1 MNDNVNNEVNQ
12 QIDNEFNQIKAEI
25 SQQIMSELASKGIDI
40 IEKDYNA
47 GAEVAKLINS
57 YNATI
62 NDIEAQIDQNNEQ
75 YKESVARVK
84 NYELHL
90 DKQDLKRDTIN
101 KLDSILAKQQMAY
114 EQQVR
119 DKQADPLYKE
129 AKTEA
134 FSVLNLLKDCEI
146 PTNKLLEIIDPL
158 VEASDTKALEI
169 AQILLQKNNMAS
181 YAIDSAIKGISDMA
195 ANGDLVSM
203 VNTMKDYVS
212 TGTDGLSYFAYM
224 ARYQ

>member
-1 MNDNVNNEVNQ
+1 MNNEVNQ
-12 QIDNEFNQIKAEI
+12 QIDNSFDQMKAEI
-25 SQQIMSELASKGIDI
+25 SQQVMTELASKGIDI

-62 NDIEAQIDQNNEQ
+62 GDIEAQIDQNNEQ

-90 DKQDLKRDTIN
+90 DKQELKQDTIN
-101 KLDSILAKQQMAY
+101 KLDSILEKQQMAY
-114 EQQVR
+114 EQEVK

-129 AKTEA
+129 AKAEA
-134 FSVLNLLKDCEI
+134 FSVLNLLKDCDI
-146 PTNKLLEIIDPL
+146 PVNKLLEVINPM
-158 VEASDTKALEI
+158 VEASDVKALEI

-181 YAIDSAIKGISDMA
+181 YAIESAIKGIDDMA
-195 ANGDLVSM
+195 SNGDLVTM
-203 VNTMKDYVS
+203 VNTMRDYVT
-212 TGTDGLSYFAYM
+212 TGNDGLSYFAYM
-224 ARYQ
+224 SRYQ

>member
-1 MNDNVNNEVNQ
+1 MMEMENNINQ
-12 QIDNEFNQIKAEI
+12 QIDNTFDQMKAEI
-25 SQQIMSELASKGIDI
+25 SQQVMTELASKGIDV

-62 NDIEAQIDQNNEQ
+62 EGIETQINANNEQ

-90 DKQDLKRDTIN
+90 DKQDLKRETID

-114 EQQVR
+114 EQQIK

-129 AKTEA
+129 AKNEA
-134 FSVLNLLKDCEI
+134 FGVLNLLKDCDI
-146 PTNKLLEIIDPL
+146 PVNKLLEVINPM

-181 YAIDSAIKGISDMA
+181 YAIESAIKGIDDMA
-195 ANGDLVSM
+195 TNGDLVTM
-203 VNTMKDYVS
+203 VNTMRDYVT
-212 TGTDGLSYFAYM
+212 TGNDGLSYFAYM
-224 ARYQ
+224 KRYK

>member
-1 MNDNVNNEVNQ
+1 MNWRQVKMNNEVNQ
-12 QIDNEFNQIKAEI
+12 EIDNTFDQMKAEI
-25 SQQIMSELASKGIDI
+25 SQQVMTELASKGIDI

-90 DKQDLKRDTIN
+90 DKQDLKQDTIN
-101 KLDSILAKQQMAY
+101 KLDSILVKQQMNY
-114 EQQVR
+114 EQQVK

-134 FSVLNLLKDCEI
+134 FGVLNL
-146 PTNKLLEIIDPL
+146 
-158 VEASDTKALEI
+158 LEI

-181 YAIDSAIKGISDMA
+181 YAIDSAIKGINDMA
-195 ANGDLVSM
+195 TNGDLVTM
-203 VNTMKDYVS
+203 VNTMRDYVT
-212 TGTDGLSYFAYM
+212 TGNDGLSYFAYM
-224 ARYQ
+224 SRYQ

>member
-1 MNDNVNNEVNQ
+1 MDNVNNEVN
-12 QIDNEFNQIKAEI
+12 NEINNTFEQIKTEI
-25 SQQIMSELASKGIDI
+25 SQQVMSELASKNIDVI
-40 IEKDYNA
+40 AKDYDA

-62 NDIEAQIDQNNEQ
+62 GDIEAQMDHNNQQ

-90 DKQDLKRDTIN
+90 DKEDIKKDTLD
-101 KLDSILAKQQMAY
+101 KLDSILEKQQIAY
-114 EQQVR
+114 EQEVK

-129 AKTEA
+129 AKNEA
-134 FSVLNLLKDCEI
+134 FGVLNLLKDCDI
-146 PTNKLLEIIDPL
+146 PVNKLLEVINPM

-181 YAIDSAIKGISDMA
+181 YAIDSAIKGINDLAS
-195 ANGDLVSM
+195 NGDLVNM
-203 VNTMKDYVS
+203 VNTMRDYVT
-212 TGTDGLSYFAYM
+212 TGNDGLSYFAYM
-224 ARYQ
+224 SRYK

>member
-1 MNDNVNNEVNQ
+1 MDNVNNEVN
-12 QIDNEFNQIKAEI
+12 NEINNTFEQIKTEI
-25 SQQIMSELASKGIDI
+25 SQQVMSELASKGIDI
-40 IEKDYNA
+40 IENDYNA

-62 NDIEAQIDQNNEQ
+62 GGIETQINANNNQ

-90 DKQDLKRDTIN
+90 DKQDLKNETLD
-101 KLDSILAKQQMAY
+101 KLDSILEKQQMAY

-146 PTNKLLEIIDPL
+146 PTNKLMEILSPM
-158 VEASDTKALEI
+158 VEASDVKALEI

-181 YAIDSAIKGISDMA
+181 YAIDSAIKGINDMA
-195 ANGDLVSM
+195 TNGDLVNM
-203 VNTMKDYVS
+203 VNTMRDYVT
-212 TGTDGLSYFAYM
+212 TGNDGLSYFAYM
-224 ARYQ
+224 SRYK

>member
-1 MNDNVNNEVNQ
+1 MENNINE
-12 QIDNEFNQIKAEI
+12 QIDNTFEQIKAEV
-25 SQQIMSELASKGIDI
+25 SQQVMAELASKNVDVISR
-40 IEKDYNA
+40 DYDA

-62 NDIEAQIDQNNEQ
+62 EGIETQIAHNNEQ

-90 DKQDLKRDTIN
+90 DKTDLKNETLD

-129 AKTEA
+129 AKTEV
-134 FSVLNLLKDCEI
+134 FGLLNLLKDCDIE
-146 PTNKLLEIIDPL
+146 TGKLLEIIDPL
-158 VEASDTKALEI
+158 VAASDIKALEI
-169 AQILLQKNNMAS
+169 AGILLQKNQMAA
-181 YAIDSAIKGISDMA
+181 YTIDSAIKSVSDMA
-195 ANGDLVSM
+195 ANNDLAAM
-203 VNTMKDYVS
+203 VKTMKDYIS
-212 TGTDGLSYFAYM
+212 TGNDGLSYFAYM
-224 ARYQ
+224 ARYK

>member
-1 MNDNVNNEVNQ
+1 MENNINQ
-12 QIDNEFNQIKAEI
+12 QIDNEFEAMKAEI
-25 SQQIMSELASKGIDI
+25 SQQVMTELASKGIDI

-90 DKQDLKRDTIN
+90 DKQDLKQDTIN
-101 KLDSILAKQQMAY
+101 KLDSILVKQQMAY
-114 EQQVR
+114 EQQIK

-129 AKTEA
+129 AKNEA
-134 FSVLNLLKDCEI
+134 FSVLNLLKDCDI
-146 PTNKLLEIIDPL
+146 PVNKLLEVINPM

-181 YAIDSAIKGISDMA
+181 YAIESAIKGIDDMA
-195 ANGDLVSM
+195 TNGDLVTM
-203 VNTMKDYVS
+203 VNTMRDYVS
-212 TGTDGLSYFAYM
+212 TGNDGLSYFAYM
-224 ARYQ
+224 SRYK

>member
-1 MNDNVNNEVNQ
+1 MDNVNNEVN
-12 QIDNEFNQIKAEI
+12 NEINNTFEQIKTEI
-25 SQQIMSELASKGIDI
+25 SQQVMSELASKNIDVI
-40 IEKDYNA
+40 AKDYDA
-47 GAEVAKLINS
+47 GAEVFKLINS
-57 YNATI
+57 YSATI
-62 NDIEAQIDQNNEQ
+62 EGIETQINANNEQ

-90 DKQDLKRDTIN
+90 DKQDLKRETID
-101 KLDSILAKQQMAY
+101 KLDSILEKQQMAY

-146 PTNKLLEIIDPL
+146 PVNKLLEVINPL

-169 AQILLQKNNMAS
+169 AQILLHKNNMAS
-181 YAIDSAIKGISDMA
+181 YAIESAIKGIDDMA
-195 ANGDLVSM
+195 TNGDLVTM
-203 VNTMKDYVS
+203 VNTMRDYVS
-212 TGTDGLSYFAYM
+212 TGNDGLTYFMYM
-224 ARYQ
+224 NRYK

>member
-1 MNDNVNNEVNQ
+1 MNNVNNEVN
-12 QIDNEFNQIKAEI
+12 NEINNTFEQIKAEV
-25 SQQIMSELASKGIDI
+25 SQQVMAELAAKNVDVIA
-40 IEKDYNA
+40 KDYDA
-47 GAEVAKLINS
+47 GAEVFRLINS

-62 NDIEAQIDQNNEQ
+62 EGIEAQIDQNNEQ

-90 DKQDLKRDTIN
+90 DKQDLKNETLD
-101 KLDSILAKQQMAY
+101 KLDSILEKQQMAY

-134 FSVLNLLKDCEI
+134 FSVLNLLKDCDI
-146 PTNKLLEIIDPL
+146 PTSKLMEILSPM

-181 YAIDSAIKGISDMA
+181 YAIDSAIKGINDMA
-195 ANGDLVSM
+195 TNGDLVTM
-203 VNTMKDYVS
+203 VSTMRDYVT
-212 TGTDGLSYFAYM
+212 TGNDGLSYFAYM

>member
-1 MNDNVNNEVNQ
+1 MDNVNNEVN
-12 QIDNEFNQIKAEI
+12 NEINNTFEQIKTEI
-25 SQQIMSELASKGIDI
+25 SQQVMSELASKNIDVI
-40 IEKDYNA
+40 AKDYDA

-57 YNATI
+57 YNATLG
-62 NDIEAQIDQNNEQ
+62 NIEAQMDANNEK

-90 DKQDLKRDTIN
+90 DKQDLKRETID

-129 AKTEA
+129 AKTET

-146 PTNKLLEIIDPL
+146 PTNKLMEILSPM

-181 YAIDSAIKGISDMA
+181 YAIESAIKGIDDMA
-195 ANGDLVSM
+195 TNGDLVTM
-203 VNTMKDYVS
+203 VNTMRDYIT
-212 TGTDGLSYFAYM
+212 TGNDGLSYFAYM
-224 ARYQ
+224 SRYQ

>member
-1 MNDNVNNEVNQ
+1 MDNVNNEVN
-12 QIDNEFNQIKAEI
+12 NEINNTFEQIKTEI
-25 SQQIMSELASKGIDI
+25 SQQVMSELASKNIDVI
-40 IEKDYNA
+40 KKDYNA
-47 GAEVAKLINS
+47 GAEVFRLINS
-57 YNATI
+57 YNTAI
-62 NDIEAQIDQNNEQ
+62 GDIEAQIDHNNEQ

-90 DKQDLKRDTIN
+90 DKQDLKKDTID

-134 FSVLNLLKDCEI
+134 FSVLNLLKDCDI
-146 PTNKLLEIIDPL
+146 PTSKLMEILSPL

-169 AQILLQKNNMAS
+169 AQILLQKNNMAA
-181 YAIDSAIKGISDMA
+181 YAIDSAIKGINDMA
-195 ANGDLVSM
+195 TNGDLVTM
-203 VNTMKDYVS
+203 VNTMKDYIS
-212 TGTDGLSYFAYM
+212 TGNDGLSYFAYM

>member
-1 MNDNVNNEVNQ
+1 MNNEVNQ
-12 QIDNEFNQIKAEI
+12 QIDNTFDQMKAEI
-25 SQQIMSELASKGIDI
+25 SQQVMTELASKGIDI

-90 DKQDLKRDTIN
+90 DKQDLKQDTIN
-101 KLDSILAKQQMAY
+101 KLDSILVKQQMAY
-114 EQQVR
+114 EQQIK

-129 AKTEA
+129 AKNEA
-134 FSVLNLLKDCEI
+134 FSVLNLLKDCEV
-146 PTNKLLEIIDPL
+146 PVNKLLEIINPM
-158 VEASDTKALEI
+158 VEASDVKALEI

-181 YAIDSAIKGISDMA
+181 YAIESAIKGIDDMA
-195 ANGDLVSM
+195 SNGDLVTM
-203 VNTMKDYVS
+203 VNTMRDYVT
-212 TGTDGLSYFAYM
+212 TGNDGLSYFAYM
-224 ARYQ
+224 NRYK

>member
-1 MNDNVNNEVNQ
+1 MDNVNNEVN
-12 QIDNEFNQIKAEI
+12 NEINNTFEQIKTEI
-25 SQQIMSELASKGIDI
+25 SQQVMSELASKNIDV

-62 NDIEAQIDQNNEQ
+62 GDIEAQIDHNNEQ

-90 DKQDLKRDTIN
+90 DKQDLKQDTIN
-101 KLDSILAKQQMAY
+101 KLDSILEKQQMAY

-146 PTNKLLEIIDPL
+146 PTNKLMEILSPM
-158 VEASDTKALEI
+158 VEASDVKALEI
-169 AQILLQKNNMAS
+169 AQILLQKNNMAA
-181 YAIDSAIKGISDMA
+181 YAIDSAIKGINDMA
-195 ANGDLVSM
+195 TNGDLVSM
-203 VNTMKDYVS
+203 INTMRDYVS
-212 TGTDGLSYFAYM
+212 TGADGLSYFAYM
-224 ARYQ
+224 ARYQK

>member
-1 MNDNVNNEVNQ
+1 MNNEVNQ
-12 QIDNEFNQIKAEI
+12 QIDNTFDQMKAEI
-25 SQQIMSELASKGIDI
+25 SQQVMTELATKGIDV

-47 GAEVAKLINS
+47 GAEVFKLINS

-62 NDIEAQIDQNNEQ
+62 NDIEKQINQNNEK

-90 DKQDLKRDTIN
+90 DKEDLKRETID
-101 KLDSILAKQQMAY
+101 KLDSILVKQQKFY

-119 DKQADPLYKE
+119 DKQNDEKYKE

-134 FSVLNLLKDCEI
+134 FNVLSLLRDCDI

-158 VEASDTKALEI
+158 VEASDVKALEI

-181 YAIDSAIKGISDMA
+181 YAIESAIKGINDMA
-195 ANGDLVSM
+195 ANSDLVTM
-203 VNTMKDYVS
+203 VHTMGDYVS
-212 TGTDGLSYFAYM
+212 TGNDGLSYFMYM
-224 ARYQ
+224 NRYK

>member
-1 MNDNVNNEVNQ
+1 MNNEVNE
-12 QIDNEFNQIKAEI
+12 QIDNTFEQMKAEI
-25 SQQIMSELASKGIDI
+25 SQQVMTELASKGIDV

-57 YNATI
+57 YNATLGG
-62 NDIEAQIDQNNEQ
+62 IEAQINANNEQ

-90 DKQDLKRDTIN
+90 DKQDLKRETID
-101 KLDSILAKQQMAY
+101 KLDSILEKNQIAY
-114 EQQVR
+114 EQQIKE
-119 DKQADPLYKE
+119 KQADPLYKE

-146 PTNKLLEIIDPL
+146 PVNKLLEVINPM

-181 YAIDSAIKGISDMA
+181 YAIESAIKGIDDLATNS
-195 ANGDLVSM
+195 DLVTM
-203 VNTMKDYVS
+203 VNTMRDYVS
-212 TGTDGLSYFAYM
+212 TGNDGLSYFAYM
-224 ARYQ
+224 SRYK

>member
-1 MNDNVNNEVNQ
+1 MNNVNNEVN
-12 QIDNEFNQIKAEI
+12 NEINNTFEQIKTEI
-25 SQQIMSELASKGIDI
+25 SQQVMSELASKNIDVI
-40 IEKDYNA
+40 ARDYDA

-62 NDIEAQIDQNNEQ
+62 NDIETQIDQNNQ
-75 YKESVARVK
+75 KYKESVARVK

-90 DKQDLKRDTIN
+90 DKQELKQDTIN

-114 EQQVR
+114 EQQIK

-134 FSVLNLLKDCEI
+134 FGVLNLLKDCEI
-146 PTNKLLEIIDPL
+146 PTNKLMEILSPM

-181 YAIDSAIKGISDMA
+181 YAIDSAIKGINDMA
-195 ANGDLVSM
+195 TNGDLVTM
-203 VNTMKDYVS
+203 VNTMRDYVT
-212 TGTDGLSYFAYM
+212 TGNDGLSYFAYM
-224 ARYQ
+224 SRYQ

>member
-1 MNDNVNNEVNQ
+1 MNNEVNQ
-12 QIDNEFNQIKAEI
+12 QIDNTFDQMKAEI
-25 SQQIMSELASKGIDI
+25 SQQVMTELASKGIDV

-90 DKQDLKRDTIN
+90 DKQDLKQDTIN
-101 KLDSILAKQQMAY
+101 KLDSILVKQQMAY
-114 EQQVR
+114 EQQIK

-134 FSVLNLLKDCEI
+134 FSVLNLLKDCDI
-146 PTNKLLEIIDPL
+146 PTSKLMEILSPM

-195 ANGDLVSM
+195 TNGDLVNM

-212 TGTDGLSYFAYM
+212 TGNDGLSYFAYM

>member
-1 MNDNVNNEVNQ
+1 MNNEVN
-12 QIDNEFNQIKAEI
+12 NEINNTFEQIKTEI
-25 SQQIMSELASKGIDI
+25 SQQVMSELASKNIDV
-40 IEKDYNA
+40 IEKDYDA

-62 NDIEAQIDQNNEQ
+62 EGIETQINANNEQ

-90 DKQDLKRDTIN
+90 DKQDLKNETLD
-101 KLDSILAKQQMAY
+101 KLDSILEKQQMAY

-158 VEASDTKALEI
+158 VAASDTKALEI
-169 AQILLQKNNMAS
+169 AQILLQKNNMAA
-181 YAIDSAIKGISDMA
+181 YAIDSAIKGINDMA
-195 ANGDLVSM
+195 TNGDLVSM
-203 VNTMKDYVS
+203 INTMRDYVS
-212 TGTDGLSYFAYM
+212 TGNDGLSYFAYM

>member
-1 MNDNVNNEVNQ
+1 MDNVNNEVN
-12 QIDNEFNQIKAEI
+12 NEIKNTFEQIKTEI
-25 SQQIMSELASKGIDI
+25 SQQVMSELASKNIDVI
-40 IEKDYNA
+40 SKDYDA

-62 NDIEAQIDQNNEQ
+62 NDIEAQIDNNNEQ

-90 DKQDLKRDTIN
+90 DKQDLKQDTIN
-101 KLDSILAKQQMAY
+101 KLDSILEKNQMAY

-158 VEASDTKALEI
+158 VGASDVKALEI

-181 YAIDSAIKGISDMA
+181 YAIDSAIKGINDMA
-195 ANGDLVSM
+195 TNGDLVTM
-203 VNTMKDYVS
+203 VNTMRDYVS
-212 TGTDGLSYFAYM
+212 TGNDGLSYFAYM
-224 ARYQ
+224 SRYQ

>member
-1 MNDNVNNEVNQ
+1 MNNEVNQ
-12 QIDNEFNQIKAEI
+12 QIDNEFDKIKAEI
-25 SQQIMSELASKGIDI
+25 SQQVMTELATKGIDV

-47 GAEVAKLINS
+47 GAEVFKLINS
-57 YNATI
+57 YNATMGDLEKQI
-62 NDIEAQIDQNNEQ
+62 NQNNEQ

-90 DKQDLKRDTIN
+90 DKEELKRETMD
-101 KLDSILAKQQMAY
+101 KLDSILEKQQKFY
-114 EQQVR
+114 EQQVK

-146 PTNKLLEIIDPL
+146 PTNKLIEILSPL
-158 VEASDTKALEI
+158 VEASDVKGLEI

-181 YAIDSAIKGISDMA
+181 YAIESAIKGINDLATNS
-195 ANGDLVSM
+195 DLVTM
-203 VNTMKDYVS
+203 VSTMRDYVT
-212 TGTDGLSYFAYM
+212 TGNDGLSYFAYM
-224 ARYQ
+224 SRYK

>member
-1 MNDNVNNEVNQ
+1 MDNVNNEVN
-12 QIDNEFNQIKAEI
+12 NEINNTFDQIKAEVT
-25 SQQIMSELASKGIDI
+25 QQVMSELAAKNVDVIA
-40 IEKDYNA
+40 KDYDA
-47 GAEVAKLINS
+47 GSEVFKLINA
-57 YNATI
+57 YNATMG
-62 NDIEAQIDQNNEQ
+62 DIENQIAHNNEQ

-90 DKQDLKRDTIN
+90 DKTDLKNETID
-101 KLDSILAKQQMAY
+101 KLEAILEKQQMAY

-134 FSVLNLLKDCEI
+134 FSVLNLLKDCDI
-146 PTNKLLEIIDPL
+146 PTSKLMEILSPM

-181 YAIDSAIKGISDMA
+181 YAIDSAIKGINDMA
-195 ANGDLVSM
+195 TNGDLVTM
-203 VNTMKDYVS
+203 VNTMRDYVT
-212 TGTDGLSYFAYM
+212 TGNDGLSYFAYM
-224 ARYQ
+224 SRYE

>member
-1 MNDNVNNEVNQ
+1 MNNEVNE
-12 QIDNEFNQIKAEI
+12 QINNEFDKMKAEI
-25 SQQIMSELASKGIDI
+25 SQQVMTELASKGIDV

-47 GAEVAKLINS
+47 GAEVFRLINS

-62 NDIEAQIDQNNEQ
+62 GDIEKQINQNNEK

-90 DKQDLKRDTIN
+90 DKQDLKKDTID
-101 KLDSILAKQQMAY
+101 KLDSILEKQKIAY
-114 EQQVR
+114 EQQIK

-146 PTNKLLEIIDPL
+146 PTNKLMEILSPL
-158 VEASDTKALEI
+158 VEASDVKGLEI
-169 AQILLQKNNMAS
+169 AQILLQKNNMAA
-181 YAIDSAIKGISDMA
+181 YAIESAIKGIDDMA
-195 ANGDLVSM
+195 TNSDLVTM
-203 VNTMKDYVS
+203 VNTMRDYVS
-212 TGTDGLSYFAYM
+212 TGNDGLSYFMYM
-224 ARYQ
+224 NRYK

>member
-1 MNDNVNNEVNQ
+1 MNNEINQ
-12 QIDNEFNQIKAEI
+12 QIDNTFDQMKAEI
-25 SQQIMSELASKGIDI
+25 SQQVMTELASKGIDV

-47 GAEVAKLINS
+47 GAEVFRLINS

-62 NDIEAQIDQNNEQ
+62 EGIEKQINANNKQ

-90 DKQDLKRDTIN
+90 DKEDLKRDTID

-114 EQQVR
+114 EQEVKE
-119 DKQADPLYKE
+119 KQANPLYKE

-146 PTNKLLEIIDPL
+146 PTNKLMEILSPM

-181 YAIDSAIKGISDMA
+181 YAIESAIKGINDMA
-195 ANGDLVSM
+195 TNSDLVTM
-203 VNTMKDYVS
+203 VHTMGDYVS
-212 TGTDGLSYFAYM
+212 TGNDGLSYFMYM
-224 ARYQ
+224 NRYK

>member
-1 MNDNVNNEVNQ
+1 MDNVNNEVN
-12 QIDNEFNQIKAEI
+12 NEINNTFEQIKTEI
-25 SQQIMSELASKGIDI
+25 SQQVMSELASKNIDV

-47 GAEVAKLINS
+47 GAEVFKLINS

-62 NDIEAQIDQNNEQ
+62 GDIEAQINQNNQ
-75 YKESVARVK
+75 KYKDSVARVK

-90 DKQDLKRDTIN
+90 DKTDLKRETID
-101 KLDSILAKQQMAY
+101 KLDEILEKQQMVY
-114 EQQVR
+114 EQQIKG
-119 DKQADPLYKE
+119 KQNDPLYKE

-134 FSVLNLLKDCEI
+134 FSVLNLLKDCDI
-146 PTNKLLEIIDPL
+146 PTSKLLEIIDPL
-158 VEASDTKALEI
+158 VEASDVKALEI

-195 ANGDLVSM
+195 TNGDLVNM

-212 TGTDGLSYFAYM
+212 TGADGLSYFAYM